1 MWALLNFIAA
11 ELLKL
16 KNNRLFLVA
25 TILALL
31 IPAGMVWQESGRPDW
46 WLETIGLENWA
57 RAEAQTSL
65 LIIGPILSG
74 FVLTHMIQLEYS
86 ERTIISMLT
95 APVPRKALLG
105 SKLIVWLLWNV
116 VIALETWGVLAVG
129 SYILYP
135 DLASAAAVLWIGSLV
150 GKCTLLSVGL
160 LLPVMAVSVW
170 QRKMFYPSLLLV
182 FFLTLLSTLSYQ
194 TYPVLPFMAVNTL
207 FSGGAPAVYMLTAKI
222 SLTLWAALGLSAAW
236 LSFERQA
243 L

>member
-1 MWALLNFIAA
+1 M
-11 ELLKL
+11 
-16 KNNRLFLVA
+16 
-25 TILALL
+25 T
-31 IPAGMVWQESGRPDW
+31 S
-46 WLETIGLENWA
+46 WA

-74 FVLTHMIQLEYS
+74 FVLTHLIQLEYS

-105 SKLIVWLLWNV
+105 SKLIVWLLWNAV
-116 VIALETWGVLAVG
+116 VALETWGVLAAG

-135 DLASAAAVLWIGSLV
+135 ETASMATVLWLGGLV
-150 GKCTLLSVGL
+150 GQCTLLSVGL
-160 LLPVMAVSVW
+160 LLPLMAVGVW
-170 QRKMFYPSLLLV
+170 QRKLFYPSLLMA
-182 FFLTLLSTLSYQ
+182 FFLTMLSTLTYQ
-194 TYPVLPFMAVNTL
+194 TYPVLPFMAVNML
-207 FSGGAPAVYMLTAKI
+207 FNGGAPAAYMLTAKI